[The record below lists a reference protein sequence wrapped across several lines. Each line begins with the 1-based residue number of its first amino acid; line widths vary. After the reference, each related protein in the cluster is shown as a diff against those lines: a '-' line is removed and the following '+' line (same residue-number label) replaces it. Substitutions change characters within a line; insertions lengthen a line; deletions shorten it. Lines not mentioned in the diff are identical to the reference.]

1 MHFCFN
7 LPATEIIIFLA
18 FMMKKTLPIKVSQS
32 DVATTAA
39 LLARKKMFVLA
50 ISTFLILVVASEGVR
65 LVLVN
70 G

>member
-1 MHFCFN
+1 
-7 LPATEIIIFLA
+7 
-18 FMMKKTLPIKVSQS
+18 MMKKTLPIKVSQS

-50 ISTFLILVVASEGVR
+50 ISTFLILVVASEGIR